1 MSDSAVP
8 PVGLDPTASLST
20 VAYAMFAFQQQL
32 PLSELHPECAGVT
45 MRSTHRQ
52 SPEWFAAAA
61 DDDASLLQTAPELL
75 AMSSTEADPLVP
87 RDSDI
92 IGIYAP
98 NSPRALRDRLR
109 LDSAM
114 PPVIADVEPEPK
126 SAAEANSPR
135 TSVQMGRLRELDAL
149 DL

>member
-1 MSDSAVP
+1 MSDQGAP
-8 PVGLDPTASLST
+8 PTDLDPAASLST
-20 VAYAMFAFQQQL
+20 VAYAMFALQQQL
-32 PLSELHPECAGVT
+32 PLSELHAESAGVT
-45 MRSTHRQ
+45 MRSTRRQ

-61 DDDASLLQTAPELL
+61 DDEASLLQTAPELL
-75 AMSSTEADPLVP
+75 AMSSTDAEPMVP

-109 LDSAM
+109 LDSAK
-114 PPVIADVEPEPK
+114 PPVITEPEPK
-126 SAAEANSPR
+126 VREVTEVNSPR
-135 TSVQMGRLRELDAL
+135 TSVQMGLLRELDAL

>member
-1 MSDSAVP
+1 
-8 PVGLDPTASLST
+8 
-20 VAYAMFAFQQQL
+20 
-32 PLSELHPECAGVT
+32 

-75 AMSSTEADPLVP
+75 AMSSTDADPLVP

-109 LDSAM
+109 LDSTK
-114 PPVIADVEPEPK
+114 PPVIADVEPEAQAPT
-126 SAAEANSPR
+126 EANSPR
-135 TSVQMGRLRELDAL
+135 TSVQMGLLRELDAL

>member
-1 MSDSAVP
+1 MSDGGVP
-8 PVGLDPTASLST
+8 QVGLDPAASLST

-32 PLSELHPECAGVT
+32 PLSELHPESAGVT
-45 MRSTHRQ
+45 MRSIRRQ

-75 AMSSTEADPLVP
+75 AMSSTDADPLVP

-109 LDSAM
+109 LDSSK
-114 PPVIADVEPEPK
+114 PSVIADAEQPPHA
-126 SAAEANSPR
+126 SGEANSPR
-135 TSVQMGRLRELDAL
+135 TSVQMGLLRELDAL

>member
-1 MSDSAVP
+1 MSDQGAP
-8 PVGLDPTASLST
+8 PTDLDPAASLST
-20 VAYAMFAFQQQL
+20 VAYAMFALQQQL
-32 PLSELHPECAGVT
+32 PLSELHAESAGVT
-45 MRSTHRQ
+45 MRSTRRQ

-61 DDDASLLQTAPELL
+61 DDEASLLQTAPELL
-75 AMSSTEADPLVP
+75 AMSSTDAEPMVP

-109 LDSAM
+109 LDSAK
-114 PPVIADVEPEPK
+114 PPVFTEPEPK
-126 SAAEANSPR
+126 VREVTEVNSPR
-135 TSVQMGRLRELDAL
+135 TSVQMGLLRELDAL

>member
-1 MSDSAVP
+1 
-8 PVGLDPTASLST
+8 
-20 VAYAMFAFQQQL
+20 
-32 PLSELHPECAGVT
+32 
-45 MRSTHRQ
+45 MRSTRRQ

-61 DDDASLLQTAPELL
+61 DDEASLLQTAPELL
-75 AMSSTEADPLVP
+75 AMSSTDADPVVP

-109 LDSAM
+109 LDSAK
-114 PPVIADVEPEPK
+114 PPVITEAEPEVAPVVE
-126 SAAEANSPR
+126 SNSPR
-135 TSVQMGRLRELDAL
+135 TSVQMGLLRELDVL